1 MDDESR
7 QEWFQQLEDRARRN
21 QGASGRA
28 IASLVLGILSLIG
41 CWFLAGIPALILAYG
56 ELKAIDAGE
65 SSPAGRGFA
74 KAGQIMG
81 WISIGLTVIVVI
93 IGILRSLG

>member
-1 MDDESR
+1 MEGTPM
-7 QEWFQQLEDRARRN
+7 EN

-41 CWFLAGIPALILAYG
+41 CGCLAGIPALILAYG
-56 ELKAIDAGE
+56 ELRAIDAGE

-81 WISIGLTVIVVI
+81 WISIGLTILGII
-93 IGILRSLG
+93 IGILTGILGGILGS